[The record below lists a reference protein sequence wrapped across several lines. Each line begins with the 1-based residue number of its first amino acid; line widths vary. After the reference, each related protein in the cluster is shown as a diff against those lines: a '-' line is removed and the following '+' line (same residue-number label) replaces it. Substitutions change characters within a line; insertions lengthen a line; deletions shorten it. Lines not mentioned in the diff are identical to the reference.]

1 MALREKRDRER
12 GWAALEFGITV
23 PVIVLMI
30 FGIIQYGY
38 LFWSLQTA
46 AATAREAARQL
57 VVGTDETCTR
67 AQAVG
72 KLQQPAVGSGAPAV
86 DIVYGDAAG
95 APRTPNSP
103 VQGGLVTVTVSFQSL
118 DLHLPFLPVP
128 RDGTVIQD
136 ASARVENIPA
146 VKLGC

>member
-1 MALREKRDRER
+1 MGLERRRARER
-12 GWAALEFGITV
+12 GSAALEFGITV
-23 PVIVLMI
+23 PVILLMV

-57 VVGTDETCTR
+57 VVGTDETCTE

-72 KLQQPAVGSGAPAV
+72 RLRQPAVGPGGPTV
-86 DIVYGDAAG
+86 DIVYADAGG
-95 APRTPNSP
+95 APRTPNTP
-103 VQGGLVTVTVSFQSL
+103 VPGGLVTVTVSFQSL

-128 RDGTVIQD
+128 RDGTVTQD
-136 ASARVENIPA
+136 ASARVENVPA
-146 VKLGC
+146 AKLGC